1 MAVEKFRQLAP
12 GLGSIEAKLY
22 LEVGRWWLCCPFL
35 LCVLGGVSGLIS
47 RFPVTLIEPIR
58 ISSFQL
64 PTPLFFLLPPPPLFV
79 CCCCCFQDHDYD
91 TDKALAAWKVDED
104 WEQVSFVC
112 SSHEVRSRV
121 QVC

>member
-1 MAVEKFRQLAP
+1 MFDFFILLSTTCLFFLPPPLVVRKVLKKEDMAVEKFRQLAP

-47 RFPVTLIEPIR
+47 RFPVTLIEPIH

-64 PTPLFFLLPPPPLFV
+64 PTPSLFPAATAAAVCLLLLLLPGP
-79 CCCCCFQDHDYD
+79 
-91 TDKALAAWKVDED
+91 
-104 WEQVSFVC
+104 
-112 SSHEVRSRV
+112 
-121 QVC
+121 